1 MGSREDLISTI
12 AFALRF
18 KVLGAKWRSDGDIR
32 LAAETI
38 VAHLE
43 LCRYVIVH
51 DPPPFPGPGYFPKG
65 HEG

>member
-1 MGSREDLISTI
+1 MGSREDLVSTV

-18 KVLGAKWRSDGDIR
+18 KAPQAKWGSDADMH
-32 LAAETI
+32 LAAEAI

-43 LCRYVIVH
+43 LCRYVIRH